1 MQVFVLRKT
10 RRTEHSPEHDARD
23 KEFFDHFY
31 SKQNV
36 ATSLRQSD
44 NDYNPILH
52 NRKIQRQNERREDV
66 KELRTHDIVNLDHYS
81 RKKM

>member
-31 SKQNV
+31 SKQNA

-44 NDYNPILH
+44 NDYNPCYYY
-52 NRKIQRQNERREDV
+52 NKKIRCLNVFLFAEGVSSWSFYE
-66 KELRTHDIVNLDHYS
+66 IVQ
-81 RKKM
+81 